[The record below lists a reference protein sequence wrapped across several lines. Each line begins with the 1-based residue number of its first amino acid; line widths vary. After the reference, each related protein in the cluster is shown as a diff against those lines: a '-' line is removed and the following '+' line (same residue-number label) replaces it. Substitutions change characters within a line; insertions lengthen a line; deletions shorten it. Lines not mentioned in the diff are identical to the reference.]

1 MMDCLVG
8 ITLSKI
14 KYMNTKLERIQ
25 FITSSTETLSHVD
38 FSRKACEA
46 GVKWIQ
52 YRNKNASSKTMWEE
66 ALKIKTV
73 CKEFKAKLIINDNPN
88 LAFEAGADGVHLG
101 KEDVSIEEARNLIG
115 DKFIIGA
122 SCNNID
128 DIIRAQ
134 YEGANYVGLGP
145 YQFTKTKSNLN
156 SILDKSGFEEVMN
169 DYAKNKLTIP
179 VYAIG
184 GVNADDVDFF
194 LSIGIYGAAVSSA
207 LINSDNMSNAFQKFN
222 SQFFQG
228 KRINI

>member
-8 ITLSKI
+8 ITLLKT
-14 KYMNTKLERIQ
+14 KNMNTKFERIQ
-25 FITSSTETLSHVD
+25 FITTSTETLSHVD
-38 FSRKACEA
+38 VARKACEA

-52 YRNKNASSKTMWEE
+52 YRNKNANSKILWQE
-66 ALKIKTV
+66 ALQLKAV
-73 CKEFKAKLIINDNPN
+73 CKEFKATFIINDNPN

-101 KEDVSIEEARNLIG
+101 KEDVSVEEARNLIG

-134 YEGANYVGLGP
+134 YDGANYVGLGP

-156 SILDKSGFEEVMN
+156 SILDKSGFEKVMN
-169 DYAKNKLTIP
+169 DYAKKKLTIP

-184 GVNADDVDFF
+184 GVNDDDIEFF
-194 LSIGIYGAAVSSA
+194 CQLEFMESHYH
-207 LINSDNMSNAFQKFN
+207 LH
-222 SQFFQG
+222 
-228 KRINI
+228 